1 MNLSEDEVQKI
12 LRVIDELDYGEIRIE
27 LGDLKLHIVKSASG
41 EGRPPA
47 LSMQPASSPAATQAT
62 PPPVAGPPDAI
73 PERPAGAPL
82 QPTPSAAL
90 HLVRAPTAG
99 VFYTAPSPGAAPFV
113 RAGQTVTPTDTV
125 CLLEVMKLFQS
136 IDAGVAGRVAEILAG
151 NGQAVAASQPLV
163 SIELF

>member
-27 LGDLKLHIVKSASG
+27 LGDLKLHVVKSASG
-41 EGRPPA
+41 ESRLA
-47 LSMQPASSPAATQAT
+47 ESAASPTGPAAA
-62 PPPVAGPPDAI
+62 PPSPIVKPSGAI
-73 PERPAGAPL
+73 PEK
-82 QPTPSAAL
+82 PTASAAL

-113 RAGQTVTPTDTV
+113 RPGQSVAPTDTV

-136 IDAGVAGRVAEILAG
+136 IDAGVAGRVTEILAG
-151 NGQAVAASQPLV
+151 NGQAVTASQPLL
-163 SIELF
+163 SIEPF

>member
-41 EGRPPA
+41 ESRPAAP
-47 LSMQPASSPAATQAT
+47 SMQPASSAAT

-73 PERPAGAPL
+73 PERPGGAPL

-99 VFYTAPSPGAAPFV
+99 VFYTAPSPGATPFV